1 MSSSFK
7 SELLKEVSKQDDPV
21 IRTDSIALKFQTQK
35 EIVVKTLLELKS
47 EGHIFFLVKPGGDLY
62 LTHIDGEE
70 IEWSLEEED
79 LKQGLFDMEGNL
91 HIEPNEFFDYISQLP
106 ESNKEQN
113 KILFEELSH
122 LEDEEYQRKVIEIAT
137 MNIKLIRKVVFAVLQ
152 TEPLYDE
159 ELRYFY
165 KMMITQ
171 FCRAVEKF
179 DYTTDYTFGTYSAWW
194 IFQAS
199 SRARSKIIQKRLDDE
214 WGFTVGLQLID
225 EKARDLKISLDRY
238 PSYDEIYKELEP
250 VVKEKVNKSL
260 EKKELMEE
268 KHFHNIGLNKLFT
281 EIVRSEIIIEPSYDD
296 RLRLNSAIEYLEAR
310 EADIINKRFGL
321 HDEKFEYGLTLDEIG
336 LDYKLTRE
344 RIRQIIN
351 DAIEKIRYYFKD
363 EDLENDKLPFVF
375 FPNNVKKFLKINKI
389 EYFSDLSTMT
399 IEDFRQMENSSKKVV
414 DALIRTLESLG
425 IKLEA
430 TKEGEIKF
438 NELSVRAQNA
448 LKKQNL
454 IFEDALIHL
463 SEQDLN
469 FIPNIG
475 EKTIKEL
482 IAYQKRL
489 KGNNKKE
496 FSPEKVILFPCAN
509 PVSQRNFSKTMDKQN
524 SIESIKSYLL
534 VNQYNDLKNI
544 GDEFFFWGTKSGE
557 KKWSEIPHKSLA
569 LFFANKFA
577 FSYGFVEYK
586 LINQPLSDYFWGR
599 NEESDSSYKYMFACS
614 EVKETSIPQH
624 IVNETLGYKENF
636 VVQGFMVLNIKQ
648 SLDLLN
654 LVNKYKFD

>member
-1 MSSSFK
+1 
-7 SELLKEVSKQDDPV
+7 
-21 IRTDSIALKFQTQK
+21 
-35 EIVVKTLLELKS
+35 
-47 EGHIFFLVKPGGDLY
+47 
-62 LTHIDGEE
+62 
-70 IEWSLEEED
+70 
-79 LKQGLFDMEGNL
+79 
-91 HIEPNEFFDYISQLP
+91 
-106 ESNKEQN
+106 
-113 KILFEELSH
+113 
-122 LEDEEYQRKVIEIAT
+122 

-214 WGFTVGLQLID
+214 WGFTVGLQIID

-250 VVKEKVNKSL
+250 IVKEKINKSL

-281 EIVRSEIIIEPSYDD
+281 EIVGSEIIIEPSYDD

-375 FPNNVKKFLKINKI
+375 FPRNVIKFLKINKI
-389 EYFSDLSTMT
+389 EYFSDISKIT

-438 NELSVRAQNA
+438 YELSVRAQNA

-454 IFEDALIHL
+454 IYEDDLIHL

-509 PVSQRNFSKTMDKQN
+509 PVSQRNFSRTMDKQN
-524 SIESIKSYLL
+524 SVESIKSYLL

-624 IVNETLGYKENF
+624 IVNETLGYKEKF

>member
-7 SELLKEVSKQDDPV
+7 SELLKEISEQNDPV
-21 IRTDSIALKFQTQK
+21 IRTDSIALKFKTQK

-47 EGHIFFLVKPGGDLY
+47 EGQIFFLIMPGGDIY

-70 IEWSLEEED
+70 IEWNLEEKD

-113 KILFEELSH
+113 KILFEELSQ
-122 LEDEEYQRKVIEIAT
+122 LEGEEYKRKVIEIAT
-137 MNIKLIRKVVFAVLQ
+137 KNIKLIRKTTFAVLK

-165 KMMITQ
+165 KLMITQ

-179 DYTTDYTFGTYSAWW
+179 DYKKDYTFGTYSAWW

-199 SRARSKIIQKRLDDE
+199 SRARSKIIQKRLSDE
-214 WGFTVGLQLID
+214 WGFTVGIQKID
-225 EKARDLKISLDRY
+225 ETGRELKNFLERY
-238 PSYDEIYKELEP
+238 PTYDEIYKELEP
-250 VVKEKVNKSL
+250 IVEEKFNDSL
-260 EKKELMEE
+260 EKKQLAEE
-268 KHFHNIGLNKLFT
+268 KHFHNLGLNKLFT
-281 EIVRSEIIIEPSYDD
+281 EIVGSDITIEPSYDD
-296 RLRLNSAIEYLEAR
+296 RLRLNSAIENLEER

-321 HDEKFEYGLTLDEIG
+321 HDDKYQYGLTLEEIG
-336 LDYKLTRE
+336 LDYKITRE
-344 RIRQIIN
+344 RIRQILI

-375 FPNNVKKFLKINKI
+375 FPNNVKNLLKDNNI
-389 EYFSDLSTMT
+389 EYFSDISKMT
-399 IEDFRQMENSSKKVV
+399 IEDFRQMENSSKNVL
-414 DALIRTLESLG
+414 DALIKTLESLG
-425 IKLEA
+425 INLEVA
-430 TKEGEIKF
+430 KEGEIKF
-438 NELSVRAQNA
+438 HELSVRAQNA

-454 IFEDALIHL
+454 LYEDDLINL
-463 SEQDLN
+463 SEQELG

-509 PVSQRNFSKTMDKQN
+509 PISQRNFSKTMNKQN

-557 KKWSEIPHKSLA
+557 KKWSEIPNKSLA

-599 NEESDSSYKYMFACS
+599 DEGSDSSYKYMFACS

-636 VVQGFMVLNIKQ
+636 VVQGFMVLNNKQ
-648 SLDLLN
+648 SFDLLN

>member
-21 IRTDSIALKFQTQK
+21 IRTDSIALKFETQK

-214 WGFTVGLQLID
+214 WGFTVGLQIID

-250 VVKEKVNKSL
+250 IVKEKVNKSL
-260 EKKELMEE
+260 EKKEIMEE

-281 EIVRSEIIIEPSYDD
+281 EIVGSEIIIEPSYDD

-375 FPNNVKKFLKINKI
+375 FPKNVIKFLKINKI
-389 EYFSDLSTMT
+389 EYFSDISKMT

-414 DALIRTLESLG
+414 DALIRTLENLG

-438 NELSVRAQNA
+438 YELSVRAQNA

-454 IFEDALIHL
+454 IYEDDLIHL

-489 KGNNKKE
+489 KGNNEKG

-586 LINQPLSDYFWGR
+586 LINQPLSDHFWGR
-599 NEESDSSYKYMFACS
+599 DEVSESSYKYMFACS